1 MLYGLAG
8 SCAQV
13 VMTNST
19 WTCNHIRRLWRLNAP
34 GAIFVVFPPC
44 DVESLKELPEGPRE
58 RVALSIGQFRPEKD
72 HELQVCGFKSE
83 RCSPHLFRFFTDRGS
98 RAQLRAFHELREM
111 GDQFRDC
118 RLVMAGGSR
127 SPEDDA
133 RVAKYARMLRAG
145 VPKAAVA
152 RAMRADGLD
161 PAAVFTEGEEDAR
174 IERFRAV
181 LRVGAPRAAVA
192 CRMRAAGLD
201 PAVLEE
207 APPSGA

>member
-44 DVESLKELPEGPRE
+44 DVASLKELPEGPRE

-133 RVAKYARMLRAG
+133 RVEA
-145 VPKAAVA
+145 
-152 RAMRADGLD
+152 
-161 PAAVFTEGEEDAR
+161 
-174 IERFRAV
+174 
-181 LRVGAPRAAVA
+181 LRVRARLAPASLA
-192 CRMRAAGLD
+192 LF
-201 PAVLEE
+201 
-207 APPSGA
+207 